1 MLIVVIV
8 LVLVTVAAMT
18 FAVAMF
24 FDQRSAQARLLR
36 ERLASVER
44 ALEREP
50 SPELAL
56 LRDEMLSQIPAI
68 DNLLRRSERMTNVH
82 HFLEQAKLK
91 VRAAL
96 RKSGPG
102 DRTSGRGK

>member
-1 MLIVVIV
+1 
-8 LVLVTVAAMT
+8 MT

-24 FDQRSAQARLLR
+24 FDQRGATARLLR

-56 LRDEMLSQIPAI
+56 LRDEMLSQLPAI
-68 DNLLRRSERMTNVH
+68 DILLRRSERMTKVQ

-102 DRTSGRGK
+102 DRTPGRGK